1 MAHFELAAGRVSRA
15 VAHHTVEEIWYILSG
30 RGRMWRR
37 QGDRQE
43 TVPLRSGTCISIP
56 QGTHFQFRA
65 DSSGQ
70 LEVGH
75 RAAAEPQQTRTSEPS
90 GATASGVSG
99 GCKVSNPWSITAI
112 MTGL

>member
-43 TVPLRSGTCISIP
+43 TVPLITTSMA
-56 QGTHFQFRA
+56 QRA
-65 DSSGQ
+65 RYNHTDGPTVWLHDVQ
-70 LEVGH
+70 
-75 RAAAEPQQTRTSEPS
+75 
-90 GATASGVSG
+90 SGVVPCG
-99 GCKVSNPWSITAI
+99 GRPAVRL
-112 MTGL
+112 MGQVLLHQ